1 MVPKEV
7 SWARARWR
15 ASRDSRPVSS
25 SLIWFCTVS
34 RLPTEPAWRSRLRS
48 WLMAASAEVTRLD
61 TSATVCVTS
70 WACWDMASLVP
81 SWVDRAPSVAW

>member
-1 MVPKEV
+1 MVAKEF
-7 SWARARWR
+7 SWLRARWR
-15 ASRDSRPVSS
+15 ARRDSRPDSS
-25 SLIWFCTVS
+25 ALIWFCTVS

-48 WLMAASAEVTRLD
+48 WLIAASAEVARLV

-70 WACWDMASLVP
+70 WACWDIASLAA